1 MIRTAS
7 DMLAAL
13 KSNRFCGVVLYRG
26 PSMIDGAPIVA
37 IANKITSAST
47 NVKTGAMVQTFIIR
61 SDVSPVVALKSG
73 LDSSVCGDCLMRP
86 YLGGACYVNVGR
98 SVRSVYETLIR
109 GDRYA
114 EPGVDYDVAILPELF
129 AGLGFRLG
137 TYGDPAAV
145 PFQVW
150 RAATLRAAFT
160 NGYSHQW
167 RDARF
172 QALKTICMASCDS
185 LADLADATAAGW
197 RSFRVR
203 TPSEAKAKGE
213 VICPASKE
221 AGVKTSCDACQ
232 SCGGTSA
239 KAKASMVIIAHGAT
253 AKRFV
258 GAQA

>member
-1 MIRTAS
+1 MIHTAS

-37 IANKITSAST
+37 IANRITNASS
-47 NVKTGAMVQTFIIR
+47 NAKTGAMVQTFIIR
-61 SDVSPVVALKSG
+61 ADVSPMAALKSG
-73 LDSSVCGDCLMRP
+73 LDSSVCGNCLMRP

-98 SVRSVYETLIR
+98 SVRSVYETLVR
-109 GDRYA
+109 GNRYA
-114 EPGVDYDVAILPELF
+114 EPNVDYDVAILPALF
-129 AGLGFRLG
+129 AGLGVRLG

-145 PFQVW
+145 PFQIW

-160 NGYSHQW
+160 NGYTHQW

-172 QALKTICMASCDS
+172 AALKTICMASCDS
-185 LADLADATAAGW
+185 LSDLADATAAGW

-203 TPSEAKAKGE
+203 AANESKAKGE

-232 SCGGTSA
+232 ACGGTSA

-253 AKRFV
+253 AKRFM
-258 GAQA
+258 GAAA